1 MSIAA
6 SYRGIQG
13 QRPVCVIRVIPSAGH
28 SDDDEAFAL
37 ARIQPFQFRYHA
49 TALVKVAVQVL
60 NEAMPRRW

>member
-6 SYRGIQG
+6 AYRGIQG
-13 QRPVCVIRVIPSAGH
+13 QRPVCVNPIRPPPGH

-49 TALVKVAVQVL
+49 AASVKVAVQVL
-60 NEAMPRRW
+60 NGAMPRC